1 MKVGQKLY
9 SVFIDVEEDDDN
21 NIIKTSCR
29 ITKYYVSSIQN
40 RKIWRR
46 SGEREKYI
54 YIRYEDG
61 ELYRKKK
68 AEDFDIKKDD
78 YLSTTEAGAVR
89 KALKSIPGEIKRFKS
104 YRSDDPDYYDA
115 YIDTYN
121 GTIKRTLNRMIK
133 SSEKR
138 EDKRKLL
145 DAENK
150 RREKQLKKRIK
161 ELQESGA

>member
-21 NIIKTSCR
+21 NIIKTSCS
-29 ITKYYVSSIQN
+29 INKYYVSSIQN
-40 RKIWRR
+40 RKFWRR
-46 SGEREKYI
+46 SKETEKYI
-54 YIRYEDG
+54 YISHEEG
-61 ELYRKKK
+61 GIYRKEK
-68 AEDFDIKKDD
+68 AEDFDIKRDS
-78 YLSTTEAGAVR
+78 YLSTTEAGAIR
-89 KALKSIPGEIKRFKS
+89 KALKSIPGEIRRFKS
-104 YRSDDPDYYDA
+104 YRSDHPDYYDA

-121 GTIKRTLNRMIK
+121 STIKRTLSRMIK
-133 SSEKR
+133 SAEKR

-161 ELQESGA
+161 ELEESGR